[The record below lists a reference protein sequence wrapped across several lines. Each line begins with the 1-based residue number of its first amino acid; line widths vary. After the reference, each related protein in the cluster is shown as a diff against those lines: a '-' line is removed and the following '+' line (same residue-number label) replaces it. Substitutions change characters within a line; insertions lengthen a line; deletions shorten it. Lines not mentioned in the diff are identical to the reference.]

1 MNVFFDTSVLIPALV
16 DQLQDHEA
24 SFQALVEYT
33 QEPHSARCST
43 HSLAECY
50 SVLTALPLKRRIT
63 SAEAERIVT
72 ESIGKQLHVQAL
84 SAADYLAAIAMVADR
99 GLTSGAVYD
108 ALHVVAATRSKS
120 RRILTYNVRH
130 FRALAPS
137 DTIVSTP

>member
-33 QEPHSARCST
+33 Q
-43 HSLAECY
+43 
-50 SVLTALPLKRRIT
+50 
-63 SAEAERIVT
+63 
-72 ESIGKQLHVQAL
+72 AL

-99 GLTSGAVYD
+99 GP
-108 ALHVVAATRSKS
+108 R
-120 RRILTYNVRH
+120 
-130 FRALAPS
+130 S